1 MSNDNLVRTE
11 VAYITK
17 NIVNANG
24 GDINYHLET
33 ELAFVAVK
41 PELFDHIHRVLVL
54 FRGPC
59 CVNPEWN
66 MADRATTY
74 FCFYFSACVT

>member
-24 GDINYHLET
+24 GDINLPSGNRTRVRSGQARTFRSHPPRPCI
-33 ELAFVAVK
+33 VSRAVLRE
-41 PELFDHIHRVLVL
+41 PRVKY
-54 FRGPC
+54 G
-59 CVNPEWN
+59 
-66 MADRATTY
+66 
-74 FCFYFSACVT
+74 